1 MHQAPREGAAEL
13 SGGERIPRRCRA
25 LRSVD
30 LSRLSDPALLAS
42 GPNKRR
48 GAGWDFVDVCI
59 DDHSRVAFSEIK
71 LDEPAAVREP
81 DED

>member
-1 MHQAPREGAAEL
+1 MQGFTFGRPVPAQRPDSSHQW
-13 SGGERIPRRCRA
+13 S
-25 LRSVD
+25 
-30 LSRLSDPALLAS
+30 
-42 GPNKRR
+42 NKRR
-48 GAGWDFVDVCI
+48 GAGWDFVHVCI

>member
-1 MHQAPREGAAEL
+1 MSPFRGDLGLYVWSTCPGSATRLFSPVVRTRDAA
-13 SGGERIPRRCRA
+13 
-25 LRSVD
+25 
-30 LSRLSDPALLAS
+30 LA
-42 GPNKRR
+42 G
-48 GAGWDFVDVCI
+48 DFVDVCI